1 MSARKVAPARHGGP
15 DPKPDRRKLG
25 LGKWARQQ
33 SVVATTRLM
42 TYGVY
47 GLLAVVSLMAFMAFV
62 RPAPKA
68 PVVRIP
74 APTTGPEGVAEVYV
88 AAWLGAPQSDLS
100 SIAVYYPAPASFG
113 DSAPVAGLSSVPPV
127 RVLRTATVD
136 ARPISDNYWAVTVA
150 ATVQGDTAATVR
162 FFRVGVMRTPAK
174 VYVATSLPS
183 EVAAPLG
190 SRAPSLAAGGYDSP
204 GPEDPVAGAVSRFLG
219 ALLAGDGELSRY
231 VAPGATVR
239 AVKPAPFVGV
249 QITGM
254 AQRRMAETP
263 GHIEVDVNAVGKDQ
277 AGRFSAFSYPLELA
291 QRAGRWEVAA
301 VLVAPSL
308 AGAQPDLTPLAPAVV
323 APTLPSQS
331 TPSTYPPAGPTTSV
345 SPTTTA
351 APAAT
356 TTTRRF

>member
-1 MSARKVAPARHGGP
+1 MTARKVAPARHGGP
-15 DPKPDRRKLG
+15 EPKAGRRSLG

-33 SVVATTRLM
+33 SVVATTRLV

-47 GLLAVVSLMAFMAFV
+47 GLFGLVGLMAFVAFV

-100 SIAVYYPAPASFG
+100 SIAVYYPAQASFG
-113 DSAPVAGLSSVPPV
+113 DSAPVAGLSSVPPL
-127 RVLRTATVD
+127 RVLRTATVE
-136 ARPISDNYWAVTVA
+136 ARPISDSYWAVTVA
-150 ATVQGDTAATVR
+150 ATVQGADAATVR

-174 VYVATSLPS
+174 VYVASSLPS

-190 SRAPSLAAGGYDSP
+190 SRAPSLAAGSYDSP
-204 GPEDPVAGAVSRFLG
+204 APEDPVAGAVSRFLG

-231 VAPGATVR
+231 TAPGATVR
-239 AVKPAPFVGV
+239 AVRPAPFVGV
-249 QITGM
+249 QLTGM
-254 AQRRMAETP
+254 AQRRMAEAP
-263 GHIEVDVNAVGKDQ
+263 GHVEVDVNAVGKDT

-291 QRAGRWEVAA
+291 QRAGRWEVVA
-301 VLVAPSL
+301 VLVAPTI
-308 AGAQPDLTPLAPAVV
+308 AGAQPDLTPPAPAAVT
-323 APTLPSQS
+323 PTLPDRPVQ
-331 TPSTYPPAGPTTSV
+331 STYPPAGPASA
-345 SPTTTA
+345 PTTTA

-356 TTTRRF
+356 TTTTRRF